1 MSNFNALLRDRVNG
15 KKENRSTSKMAM
27 MAEQSANGQMSGFA
41 GVFNVTKLS
50 SAEISSLHNI
60 LDHYVPEDRKDDF
73 RADFERL
80 TDITAEVKAIN
91 NQAIILHGERIK
103 KAHSI
108 LTKYEDG
115 AFTAW
120 LMAAYGNRQTP
131 YNLMQYYDFYQ
142 AMPGDLR
149 PKVEL
154 MPKQAVYTLAAR
166 DARIEEKKKIVE
178 NFSGETKNEL
188 LALIR
193 ETFPLDEN
201 DGRKIDHGNA
211 AIIALRKG
219 LNSLKASKFKL
230 TDDQK
235 ERIGEIVEEIN
246 SFLSKF

>member
-1 MSNFNALLRDRVNG
+1 MSNFNALI
-15 KKENRSTSKMAM
+15 KNRMKTPGDNKSPSKMAI
-27 MAEQSANGQMSGFA
+27 MAEQSANGQKSGFA

-50 SAEISSLHNI
+50 SAEISSLHD
-60 LDHYVPEDRKDDF
+60 LLVGYVPDERKDDF
-73 RADFERL
+73 KVDFDRL

-103 KAHSI
+103 KAHAI
-108 LTKYEDG
+108 LIKYKDG

-120 LMAAYGNRQTP
+120 LIAAYGNRQTP

-166 DARIEEKKKIVE
+166 DAQFEEKKKIVE

-188 LALIR
+188 LSLIR
-193 ETFPLDEN
+193 EKFPLDDN
-201 DGRKIDHGNA
+201 DGRKLDHGNA
-211 AIIALRKG
+211 TIIALRKG

-235 ERIGEIVEEIN
+235 ELIGEIVGELN
-246 SFLSKF
+246 NLVGKF